1 MSEKNAETEKE
12 NSLESLMLIKK
23 LCRAYNL
30 AVLAS
35 ILALAVLLGVLN
47 NLRVADERK
56 VKWFGAP
63 AARAN
68 QNAAGE
74 VAQ

>member
-1 MSEKNAETEKE
+1 MSEKDAEPEKE
-12 NSLESLMLIKK
+12 TTLESEMLVKK

-35 ILALAVLLGVLN
+35 ILVLAVLLGILN

-56 VKWFGAP
+56 VKWFETP
-63 AARAN
+63 EVWTD
-68 QNAAGE
+68 QNAAE
-74 VAQ
+74 EAP

>member
-1 MSEKNAETEKE
+1 MSEKDAEPEKE
-12 NSLESLMLIKK
+12 ATHDSGMLVKQ

-35 ILALAVLLGVLN
+35 ILALAVLLGILN

-56 VKWFGAP
+56 VKWFETP
-63 AARAN
+63 EVWTD
-68 QNAAGE
+68 QNAAE
-74 VAQ
+74 EAP

>member
-1 MSEKNAETEKE
+1 MSEKGAETEKE
-12 NSLESLMLIKK
+12 LTLESGMFIKK

-35 ILALAVLLGVLN
+35 ILVLAVFLGILN

-56 VKWFGAP
+56 VKWFETP
-63 AARAN
+63 EVWTD
-68 QNAAGE
+68 QNAAE
-74 VAQ
+74 EAP

>member
-1 MSEKNAETEKE
+1 MSEKGAETEKE
-12 NSLESLMLIKK
+12 LTLESGMLVKK

-35 ILALAVLLGVLN
+35 ILVLAVLLGILN

>member
-1 MSEKNAETEKE
+1 MSEKDAETEKE
-12 NSLESLMLIKK
+12 NTLESMMLVKK

-35 ILALAVLLGVLN
+35 IVALAVLLGVLN

-56 VKWFGAP
+56 VKWFEAP
-63 AARAN
+63 EAKTD
-68 QNAAGE
+68 QNAAVE
-74 VAQ
+74 VAP

>member
-1 MSEKNAETEKE
+1 MSEKDAEPE
-12 NSLESLMLIKK
+12 NETTLEGGVSVRRLW
-23 LCRAYNL
+23 REYNL

>member
-1 MSEKNAETEKE
+1 MSEKDAETENE
-12 NSLESLMLIKK
+12 STLESGMLVK

-35 ILALAVLLGVLN
+35 ILALAVLLGILN

-56 VKWFGAP
+56 VKWFETP
-63 AARAN
+63 EVWTD
-68 QNAAGE
+68 QNAAE
-74 VAQ
+74 EAP

>member
-1 MSEKNAETEKE
+1 MSEKDAEPEKE
-12 NSLESLMLIKK
+12 TTLESEMLVKK

-35 ILALAVLLGVLN
+35 ILVLAVLLGILN

-56 VKWFGAP
+56 VKWFEP
-63 AARAN
+63 PEVWTD
-68 QNAAGE
+68 QNAAE
-74 VAQ
+74 EAP

>member
-1 MSEKNAETEKE
+1 MSEKDAETENE
-12 NSLESLMLIKK
+12 STLESGMLVK

-30 AVLAS
+30 AVLAG

-74 VAQ
+74 VAP

>member
-1 MSEKNAETEKE
+1 MSEKDAEPEKE
-12 NSLESLMLIKK
+12 TTLESEMLVKK

-35 ILALAVLLGVLN
+35 ILVLAVLLGILN

-56 VKWFGAP
+56 VKWFETP
-63 AARAN
+63 DVWTD
-68 QNAAGE
+68 QNAAE
-74 VAQ
+74 EAP

>member
-1 MSEKNAETEKE
+1 MSEKGAETEKE
-12 NSLESLMLIKK
+12 LTLESGMLVKK

-35 ILALAVLLGVLN
+35 ILVLAVLLGILN

-56 VKWFGAP
+56 VKWFEAPDIQADQNVEVEGAP
-63 AARAN
+63 
-68 QNAAGE
+68 
-74 VAQ
+74 

>member
-56 VKWFGAP
+56 VKWFEAP
-63 AARAN
+63 EARID
-68 QNAAGE
+68 QNAAE
-74 VAQ
+74 EDAP

>member
-1 MSEKNAETEKE
+1 MSEKGAETEKE
-12 NSLESLMLIKK
+12 LTLESGMLVKK

-35 ILALAVLLGVLN
+35 ILVLAVLLGVLN

-74 VAQ
+74 VAP

>member
-1 MSEKNAETEKE
+1 MSEKDAEPEKE
-12 NSLESLMLIKK
+12 TTLESEMLVKE

-35 ILALAVLLGVLN
+35 ILVLAVLLGILN

>member
-1 MSEKNAETEKE
+1 MSEKDAETEKE
-12 NSLESLMLIKK
+12 NTLESMMLVKK

-35 ILALAVLLGVLN
+35 IVALAVLLGVLN

-56 VKWFGAP
+56 VKWFEAP
-63 AARAN
+63 EAKTD
-68 QNAAGE
+68 QNAAME
-74 VAQ
+74 VAP

>member
-1 MSEKNAETEKE
+1 MSEKDPEPEKE
-12 NSLESLMLIKK
+12 TTRESGMLVKK

-35 ILALAVLLGVLN
+35 ILVLAVFLGILN

-56 VKWFGAP
+56 VKWFETP
-63 AARAN
+63 EVWTD
-68 QNAAGE
+68 QNAAE
-74 VAQ
+74 EAP

>member
-1 MSEKNAETEKE
+1 MSEKDPEPEKE
-12 NSLESLMLIKK
+12 TTRESGMLVKK

-35 ILALAVLLGVLN
+35 ILVLAVLLGILN

-56 VKWFGAP
+56 VKWFETP
-63 AARAN
+63 DVWTD
-68 QNAAGE
+68 QNAAE
-74 VAQ
+74 EAP